1 MKDENYLILRKI
13 FFWIFFISFIVIVP
27 ILVFYSLGY
36 KFDVK
41 SKKISRTGTI
51 SLKSSPED
59 AKIFLNGIKLNN
71 TTPDVLSGLVPQD
84 YAIRLEKDDFYPYQL
99 HAKLMPSS
107 VSEFNITLIPK
118 IKYIEKLEPD
128 FNIYKFFISKHF
140 YGNKVIAFT
149 DQGIYYLDDDFKN
162 DKKISAQSINK
173 DVASN
178 IEEVLEGDDKLIAW
192 SKNGIWIIDNGN
204 ITLIYKPEEL
214 IKNVFFGLKERYLLI
229 QDWLNIVALDVENPS
244 TYYPILKLKD
254 KDANIFYDSG
264 SEILYIRD
272 KITGT
277 ETYSL
282 YRSKLRHLI
291 HERGTDQKAP

>member
-13 FFWIFFISFIVIVP
+13 FFWIFSVSFIILVPVI
-27 ILVFYSLGY
+27 VFYSLGY

-59 AKIFLNGIKLNN
+59 ARIFLNGTKLNS

-118 IKYIEKLEPD
+118 IKYVEKFEPD

-140 YGNKVIAFT
+140 YGNKIIAFT

-162 DKKISAQSINK
+162 DKKISAQSIDK
-173 DVASN
+173 DAAGD

-192 SKNGIWIIDNGN
+192 SKNGIWVMDSGN
-204 ITLIYKPEEL
+204 IGLIYKPEGL
-214 IKNVFFGLKERYLLI
+214 IKNVFFGLKEKYLLI
-229 QDWLNIVALDVENPS
+229 QDELNIVALDVENPS
-244 TYYPILKLKD
+244 TYCPILKLKD
-254 KDANIFYDSG
+254 KDADIFYNPG
-264 SEILYIRD
+264 SETLYIRD
-272 KITGT
+272 KISGT
-277 ETYSL
+277 DMFSL
-282 YRSKLRHLI
+282 YKSQLRHFI
-291 HERGTDQKAP
+291 HERKKD